1 MAEHK
6 NSGADDVVWNHTNYS
21 LLKLGTK
28 DALGPEL
35 VPWRCRQLSVQGA
48 PPGLTLLCRAMWH
61 YDPMCR
67 GIATSNLVVHFARWR
82 WDDLFEQHE
91 RELWAHVET
100 LLTLEDH
107 RTWCSECR
115 QRAQKE
121 VEALLNPS
129 SYASST
135 TLPVPPTLIDESKSV
150 PSSPAQP
157 ELLDHSLSSD
167 SSHHTTPT
175 SISRTPDLSLPTPPP
190 NAGQVRDPP
199 STVSSDN
206 TSLGTPS
213 SYPMPIIASSFD
225 LFAAIHGT
233 PGDSE

>member
-6 NSGADDVVWNHTNYS
+6 HSGADDVVWNHTNYS
-21 LLKLGTK
+21 LLKLATK
-28 DALGPEL
+28 DTLGPEL
-35 VPWRCRQLSVQGA
+35 VPRRYRQLSVQGA
-48 PPGLTLLCRAMWH
+48 PPGFTLLCRAMWH
-61 YDPMCR
+61 HDPMCR
-67 GIATSNLVVHFARWR
+67 GMAKPNLSIHFARWR
-82 WDDLFEQHE
+82 WDDLFEHE

-129 SYASST
+129 SDASST
-135 TLPVPPTLIDESKSV
+135 TFPGPPTLVDESKSV
-150 PSSPAQP
+150 PSSRAQP
-157 ELLDHSLSSD
+157 ELLDHSPPSD
-167 SSHHTTPT
+167 SAHHTMPT

-190 NAGQVRDPP
+190 NARQVSDPP